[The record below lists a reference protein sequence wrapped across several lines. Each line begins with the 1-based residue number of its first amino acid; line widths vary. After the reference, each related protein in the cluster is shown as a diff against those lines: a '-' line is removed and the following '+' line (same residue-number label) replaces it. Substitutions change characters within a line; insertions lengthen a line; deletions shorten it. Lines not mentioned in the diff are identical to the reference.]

1 MLRLEVVVSD
11 NGTGKVFIVDDQ
23 PVGELLEKGVEHAGL
38 LGLLEGT
45 IERRTEKLIEQLRG
59 AFLDY
64 RLEGFAQNFW
74 YLFAHSIV
82 DLTLNESGQHKRY
95 AIM

>member
-1 MLRLEVVVSD
+1 MRLEVVVSYD
-11 NGTGKVFIVDDQ
+11 RTGKILIVNDQ
-23 PVGELLEKGVEHAGL
+23 PVRELLEKGVKHPRL

-45 IERRTEKLIEQLRG
+45 VERSTKESIEELRS
-59 AFLDY
+59 AFLDNG
-64 RLEGFAQNFW
+64 LEGFAENFW

-82 DLTLNESGQHKRY
+82 DLTLNKSGQRKRY